1 MQKVFY
7 LIVVRTKNPYVR
19 IVAKKLI
26 NNIGEENVILDEI
39 TFQQA
44 RKSMKKLKRDS
55 NETDL
60 FVLFISETSLESEWV
75 QEEIFKAEDLW
86 NKKRLNLDLSNH
98 N

>member
-1 MQKVFY
+1 MQKVF
-7 LIVVRTKNPYVR
+7 LSHSSADKESYVR

-44 RKSMKKLKRDS
+44 RKTIEEIDKGL

-60 FVLFISETSLESEWV
+60 FVLFISEL
-75 QEEIFKAEDLW
+75 LL
-86 NKKRLNLDLSNH
+86 NRNGCKKKYSK
-98 N
+98 